1 MKTRINGCYPF
12 LCAMIGM
19 MILGPVGAIAGYV
32 MGLFFGL
39 GNETTTDI
47 NDDVLYHISA
57 LFAAVMK
64 SDRKIMQSELYS
76 YRDFFL
82 QRFGAQAAN
91 KAIEY
96 LVELKDRNIDVQEHV
111 GRLNLKLNYTERLE
125 ILRYLFQLAYSDSDI
140 DNYEL
145 ELLQRISQYF
155 QIRSTDYE
163 YIRNSYAYYY
173 TQQQSGQS
181 GYGGSRYSG
190 NSGGYSSGYSGGYSR
205 TSRLDADYALL
216 GVRSSDSDEAI
227 KKAYRRLAIDN
238 HPDKVAHLGETAR
251 KEAERRFAEINEA
264 YQRIKNARGMS

>member
-1 MKTRINGCYPF
+1 MMKTRINGCYPF

-82 QRFGAQAAN
+82 QRFDAQAAN

-96 LVELKDRNIDVQEHV
+96 LVELKDRDIDVQEHV

-140 DNYEL
+140 DNEEL

-155 QIRSTDYE
+155 QIRNTDYE

-181 GYGGSRYSG
+181 GYGGSRY
-190 NSGGYSSGYSGGYSR
+190 SGYSGGYSR